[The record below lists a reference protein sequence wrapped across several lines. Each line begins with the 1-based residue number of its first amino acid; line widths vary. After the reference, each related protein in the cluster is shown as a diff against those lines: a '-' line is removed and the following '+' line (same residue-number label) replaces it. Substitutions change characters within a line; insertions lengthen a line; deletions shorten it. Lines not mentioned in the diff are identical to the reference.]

1 MQQILPYIQMI
12 LSIILIGAV
21 LLQQRGS
28 SLGSSFGG
36 DSSTYSSRRGIEK
49 TLFITTV
56 VIGAL
61 FFISNL
67 IPLFLR

>member
-56 VIGAL
+56 VVGAL

>member
-1 MQQILPYIQMI
+1 MV

-36 DSSTYSSRRGIEK
+36 DSSSYSSRRGIEK
-49 TLFITTV
+49 TLFIATIV
-56 VIGAL
+56 VGI
-61 FFISNL
+61 FFFASNI

>member
-12 LSIILIGAV
+12 FSIILIGAV

-56 VIGAL
+56 IVGAL